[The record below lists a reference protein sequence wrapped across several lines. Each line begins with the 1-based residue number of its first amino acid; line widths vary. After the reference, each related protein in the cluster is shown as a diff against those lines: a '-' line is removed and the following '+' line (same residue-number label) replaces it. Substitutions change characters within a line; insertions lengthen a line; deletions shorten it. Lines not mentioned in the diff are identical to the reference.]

1 LNEQALES
9 LLADFRTW
17 LEQAAHADLPE
28 PADDAPQPVDLATL
42 LGQFVALRH
51 EVNLQTRSSRATQEQ
66 NSETLRQLS
75 EALELLQNQPEADTD
90 AEEREQSECLR
101 PLLKTLVDVH
111 DALALARR
119 EVLRAEEN
127 LLPVLEQLASSTQPV
142 PLPRETIAP
151 IWLRWLGPGKAY
163 TDARG
168 TFHQAQQERAR
179 QAAQAAERLR
189 QFLTSLV
196 TGYTM
201 SLQRL
206 ERTLDQHGLEAI
218 PAVGLPF
225 DPETMEVVEVVHE
238 PGRTASEVTDEVR
251 RGYRWQGRLFRC
263 AQVRVARPPVS
274 E

>member
-1 LNEQALES
+1 LNEQAIES

-28 PADDAPQPVDLATL
+28 PDDAPQPVDLATL

-51 EVNLQTRSSRATQEQ
+51 EVNLQTRSSRAMQEQ
-66 NSETLRQLS
+66 NTETLRQLT
-75 EALELLQNQPEADTD
+75 EALELLQNQPEPNPE
-90 AEEREQSECLR
+90 AEGREQSERLR

-119 EVLRAEEN
+119 EVLRAQEN
-127 LLPVLEQLASSTQPV
+127 LLPLLGQFAALAQPIPPPKEPFGST
-142 PLPRETIAP
+142 
-151 IWLRWLGPGKAY
+151 WLRWLGVGKSILSHR
-163 TDARG
+163 DAFQR
-168 TFHQAQQERAR
+168 AQQERAR
-179 QAAQAAERLR
+179 QVAQAAERAR
-189 QFLTSLV
+189 QFITSLV

-218 PAVGLPF
+218 LAVGLPF

-238 PGRTASEVTDEVR
+238 PGRAASEVTDEVC
-251 RGYRWQGRLFRC
+251 RGYRWQGRVFRC
-263 AQVRVARPPVS
+263 AQVRVARPPLS
-274 E
+274 Q